1 MLLPLKMQR
10 RSIVNDI
17 TQGHESLLEILESLC
32 DNNSEE
38 EEEEE
43 EGGGTLGGGTHG
55 RIICVRL

>member
-10 RSIVNDI
+10 HSIVNDI
-17 TQGHESLLEILESLC
+17 TQGPESHLEILESLF
-32 DNNSEE
+32 DNNSE

>member
-10 RSIVNDI
+10 HSIVNDI

-43 EGGGTLGGGTHG
+43 GGGTLGGGTHG

>member
-10 RSIVNDI
+10 HSIVNDI

-38 EEEEE
+38 EKEE

>member
-38 EEEEE
+38 EEEEG
-43 EGGGTLGGGTHG
+43 GGGTLGGGTHG

>member
-38 EEEEE
+38 EEEE
-43 EGGGTLGGGTHG
+43 GGGTLGGGTHG

>member
-10 RSIVNDI
+10 HSIVNDI

-43 EGGGTLGGGTHG
+43 EGGTLGGGTHG

>member
-17 TQGHESLLEILESLC
+17 TQEHESLLEILESLC
-32 DNNSEE
+32 DNNSE